1 MISGGKGV
9 KFTEEIKVTLVT
21 ALSLILIA
29 VLFRNFIH
37 KYLDPL
43 VAIGPFYVFLLFLIT
58 NSQNKQVGSG
68 RALIWNIIILL
79 VTFLIILIYA
89 LK

>member
-1 MISGGKGV
+1 V

-29 VLFRNFIH
+29 LLFRNFIH

-43 VAIGPFYVFLLFLIT
+43 AAIGPFYVFLIFLIT

-68 RALIWNIIILL
+68 SAKIWNVIILL